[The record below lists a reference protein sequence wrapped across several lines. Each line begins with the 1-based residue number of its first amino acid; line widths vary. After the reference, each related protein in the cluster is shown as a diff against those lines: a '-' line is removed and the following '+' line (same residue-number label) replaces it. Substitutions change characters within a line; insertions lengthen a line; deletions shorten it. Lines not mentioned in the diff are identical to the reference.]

1 MKYCE
6 NCKKNYDETNVNI
19 PSPLPDRIC
28 AHCGNELTEEEI
40 QALIEELNASQQNEI

>member
-19 PSPLPDRIC
+19 PSPLPDGIC
-28 AHCGNELTEEEI
+28 AYCGSELSVEEI
-40 QALIEELNASQQNEI
+40 QALIEEFNASQQNEI